1 MRLHFQSHGAGFP
14 LIILHGL
21 LGSLDN
27 WHTISQALG
36 ESFQV
41 FAVDQRNHGRSPHSD
56 VFDYAAMADDLL
68 EFMETHHL
76 ARAHVLGHSLGGKT
90 AMHFALNHPALVER
104 LVVVDMAPRAYPPE
118 HLPLLDALL
127 ALDLRSFRGRNEAG
141 NALAPAVPG
150 AAMRQFLLKNL
161 ARDGHGAWHWKIN
174 LPAIKRNY
182 PALNA
187 GIGPGRSFAGPV
199 LFIKAGRSDY
209 LGDADVP
216 LIHQLFPRTTI
227 KTVPGAGH
235 WMHAEAPDK
244 LLKMTLNFLRKE
256 IGSG

>member
-1 MRLHFQSHGAGFP
+1 MRLHFQSYGAGFP

-68 EFMETHHL
+68 EIMETHHL

-104 LVVVDMAPRAYPPE
+104 LVVVDMAPRA
-118 HLPLLDALL
+118 
-127 ALDLRSFRGRNEAG
+127 
-141 NALAPAVPG
+141 
-150 AAMRQFLLKNL
+150 
-161 ARDGHGAWHWKIN
+161 
-174 LPAIKRNY
+174 
-182 PALNA
+182 
-187 GIGPGRSFAGPV
+187 
-199 LFIKAGRSDY
+199 
-209 LGDADVP
+209 
-216 LIHQLFPRTTI
+216 
-227 KTVPGAGH
+227 
-235 WMHAEAPDK
+235 
-244 LLKMTLNFLRKE
+244 
-256 IGSG
+256 